1 MRIAKVFFVASAAAL
16 LMSGPALAKKVQI
29 QKTDD
34 QTTSSSCHA
43 YQQAAD
49 GSWEQLPCQEAGGGE
64 TQHRPPPKSSE
75 EEAPR

>member
-1 MRIAKVFFVASAAAL
+1 MRIARVIFVGFAGAL
-16 LMSGPALAKKVQI
+16 LMTTPVLAKKGQT

-34 QTTSSSCHA
+34 QSTPAACHA

-49 GSWEQLPCQEAGGGE
+49 GTWEQLPCQEAGGGE

-75 EEAPR
+75 EAPR